1 MIICSDSMV
10 NCNSMRLSVV
20 TKGFLYDLGLF
31 FSMKIVSVVGARPQF
46 IKCAPVSRAVRK
58 DAEEIIIHTGQH
70 YDVNLS
76 KSFFDD
82 LHIPTPDY
90 NLGVGSGTH
99 GYQTGAMLKG
109 IEDILLTVHPDIVL
123 VYGDTNSTLAG
134 ALAAA
139 KLHIPLA
146 HIEAGLRSY
155 NKDMPEE
162 INRVVTD
169 HCSDL
174 FFCPTE
180 TAVFNLKKENIY
192 KGVHLVGDVMYD
204 ALLYTT
210 ELAQKS
216 PILQQ
221 LHLEPKTYILATLH
235 RASNT
240 DNVNALK
247 RIMTGLSHVDYTVVF
262 PAHPRTRKALKAF
275 GISPGKNIFVTEPVG
290 YLDFLKLESEAA
302 TIVTD
307 SGGIQK
313 EAYILR
319 IPCITVRKETEWVE
333 TVEDGWNT
341 LVGTDT
347 DLIMRAVQEFRPDKG
362 QRQLFGDGTAAQK
375 IARILKEYR

>member
-1 MIICSDSMV
+1 
-10 NCNSMRLSVV
+10 
-20 TKGFLYDLGLF
+20 
-31 FSMKIVSVVGARPQF
+31 MKIVSVVGARPQF

-58 DAEEIIIHTGQH
+58 HAEEIIIHTGQH
-70 YDVNLS
+70 YDINLS

-82 LHIPTPDY
+82 LHIPNPDY

-109 IEDILLTVHPDIVL
+109 IEDILFTVHPDIVL

-146 HIEAGLRSY
+146 HVEAGLRSY
-155 NKDMPEE
+155 NKAMPEE
-162 INRVVTD
+162 INRVLTD
-169 HCSDL
+169 HCSNL
-174 FFCPTE
+174 LFCPTE
-180 TAVFNLKKENIY
+180 TAVFNLKRENIC

-204 ALLYTT
+204 ALLYNS
-210 ELAQKS
+210 ELAQQS
-216 PILQQ
+216 PILEK
-221 LHLEPKTYILATLH
+221 LHLEPNMYILATLH

-240 DNVNALK
+240 DNSDALK
-247 RIMTGLSHVDYTVVF
+247 RIITGLSQVDNTVVF
-262 PAHPRTRKALKAF
+262 PVHPRTQKALKTF
-275 GISPGKNIFVTEPVG
+275 GISPGKNILLTEPVG

-302 TIVTD
+302 AIVTD

-319 IPCITVRKETEWVE
+319 IPCITVRNETEWVE

-347 DLIMRAVQEFRPDKG
+347 DLIIKNVQEFRPDKG
-362 QRQLFGDGTAAQK
+362 QRQLFGDGTASHK
-375 IARILKEYR
+375 IVRILKEYI

>member
-1 MIICSDSMV
+1 
-10 NCNSMRLSVV
+10 
-20 TKGFLYDLGLF
+20 
-31 FSMKIVSVVGARPQF
+31 MKIISVVGARPQF

-58 DAEEIIIHTGQH
+58 MAEEIVIHTGQH

-82 LHIPTPDY
+82 LHIPAPDY

-109 IEDILLTVHPDIVL
+109 IEDILLVEHPDTVL
-123 VYGDTNSTLAG
+123 VYGDTNSTVAG

-174 FFCPTE
+174 LFCPTK
-180 TAVFNLKKENIY
+180 TAVFNLKKENISQ
-192 KGVHLVGDVMYD
+192 GVHLVGDVMYD
-204 ALLYTT
+204 ALLYNI
-210 ELAQKS
+210 ELAQQS

-221 LHLEPKTYILATLH
+221 LHLEPKTFVLATLH

-240 DNVNALK
+240 DNGDALT
-247 RIMTGLSHVDYTVVF
+247 RIMTGLSHLDYTVVF
-262 PAHPRTRKALKAF
+262 PVHPRTRKALKTF

-302 TIVTD
+302 AIVTD

-347 DLIMRAVQEFRPDKG
+347 DLIMRTVQEFRPKKE

-375 IARILKEYR
+375 IAHILKRR